1 MRTVMKPPP
10 PRPLIIGS
18 ATPVAKHIVTA
29 ASTAF
34 PPSRSTRN
42 PASATAACFAVTMPP
57 LPRASVRVTIRR
69 VVLRVACAGWVA
81 VIASP
86 PATPAGETGASLPFA
101 AGGTRWA
108 RGGGRLPGPR
118 ARAGRAADHEHR
130 AARHRQAGEERE
142 RHAGVGAVLH
152 QQHALQPRPADAADR
167 ARRGEQARN
176 GSCLMPELFGRHGEG
191 ERP

>member
-29 ASTAF
+29 ASTAL
-34 PPSRSTRN
+34 PPSRSTRR

-57 LPRASVRVTIRR
+57 LPTASVRVTIRR

-86 PATPAGETGASLPFA
+86 PVAPLHRTGASLPLA
-101 AGGTRWA
+101 SRRACSRCGGNAQPCRRA
-108 RGGGRLPGPR
+108 PGGR
-118 ARAGRAADHEHR
+118 ATYHEHGTDC
-130 AARHRQAGEERE
+130 HRQPGREGEG
-142 RHAGVGAVLH
+142 HAGVGAVLH
-152 QQHALQPRPADAADR
+152 QQQPLQPRPNDAADG
-167 ARRGEQARN
+167 ASRGEQAR
-176 GSCLMPELFGRHGEG
+176 HGA
-191 ERP
+191 